1 MALGLGIRQ
10 EKFERL
16 WGLGQS
22 QFTSDFP
29 PYNLN
34 FNPFDKSDGQSF
46 PSLEIVKPFIR
57 KFLGYPETT

>member
-22 QFTSDFP
+22 HFTSDFP

-34 FNPFDKSDGQSF
+34 ANQYLLISAICCEQQRFAIAK
-46 PSLEIVKPFIR
+46 V
-57 KFLGYPETT
+57 FLRWK